1 MSIFSK
7 YPYLNFSDYNLDWC
21 IETVKECLIKV
32 GEMDDWRETHEAEYE
47 ALKKLVD
54 DIYTGKLTP
63 ALETAIRTW
72 LKDNAASIIETW
84 VKMVFFGLTN
94 AGYFVAYIPDSWDD
108 ITFKTTG
115 LDIDLALEPDYGH
128 LVLQY

>member
-7 YPYLNFSDYNLDWC
+7 YPYQNFSDYNLDWC
-21 IETVKECLIKV
+21 IETVKDCLIKV
-32 GEMDDWRETHEAEYE
+32 GEMDDWRETHEAEYK

-54 DIYTGKLTP
+54 DIYTGNLTP
-63 ALETAIRTW
+63 ALQAAIRTW
-72 LKDNAASIIETW
+72 LNNNAADIIEGW

>member
-1 MSIFSK
+1 MALFSK
-7 YPYLNFSDYNLDWC
+7 YPYQNFSDYNLDWC
-21 IETVKECLIKV
+21 IETVKDCLIKV
-32 GEMDDWRETHEAEYE
+32 NDMDEWKTQHEAAYQ
-47 ALKKLVD
+47 ALKKMVD
-54 DIYTGKLTP
+54 QIYTGDLTP
-63 ALETAIRTW
+63 ALELSIRTW
-72 LKDNAASIIETW
+72 LKDNAASIIEDW

-115 LDIDLALEPDYGH
+115 YDLTLSAMPDYGH